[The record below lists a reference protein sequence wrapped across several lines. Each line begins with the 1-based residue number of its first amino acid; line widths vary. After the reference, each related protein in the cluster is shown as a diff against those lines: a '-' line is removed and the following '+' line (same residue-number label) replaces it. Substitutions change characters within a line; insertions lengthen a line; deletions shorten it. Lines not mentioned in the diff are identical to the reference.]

1 MIVAAGSAMAGTW
14 RFRMRHA
21 AAKEP
26 SVMTRRRRRHGRP
39 ITKAD
44 IEAKLAEIGG
54 EVDGEVAGARHRDHR
69 RRGQRGVRVAVTF
82 VLGRRRGK
90 RLTTIV
96 EIRRV

>member
-1 MIVAAGSAMAGTW
+1 MSTVTPA
-14 RFRMRHA
+14 
-21 AAKEP
+21 
-26 SVMTRRRRRHGRP
+26 GRP

-54 EVDGEVAGARHRDHR
+54 EVEGQVAGARHLAITA
-69 RRGQRGVRVAVTF
+69 GVVTVAFVLAVTF

-90 RLTTIV
+90 KLTTIV

>member
-1 MIVAAGSAMAGTW
+1 MT
-14 RFRMRHA
+14 
-21 AAKEP
+21 
-26 SVMTRRRRRHGRP
+26 SVTPAGRP

-54 EVDGEVAGARHRDHR
+54 EVDGQVAGARHLAVTA
-69 RRGQRGVRVAVTF
+69 GVVTVAFVLAVTF

-90 RLTTIV
+90 KLTTIV

>member
-1 MIVAAGSAMAGTW
+1 MTTPNPATQAG
-14 RFRMRHA
+14 
-21 AAKEP
+21 
-26 SVMTRRRRRHGRP
+26 RR
-39 ITKAD
+39 ITKSD

-54 EVDGEVAGARHRDHR
+54 EVEGQVASTRHIAITA
-69 RRGQRGVRVAVTF
+69 GVVVVAAVLAVTF

>member
-1 MIVAAGSAMAGTW
+1 
-14 RFRMRHA
+14 
-21 AAKEP
+21 
-26 SVMTRRRRRHGRP
+26 MTTKPGER

-54 EVDGEVAGARHRDHR
+54 EVDGQVANTKQLAITA
-69 RRGQRGVRVAVTF
+69 GVVAVAFVLALTF

-90 RLTTIV
+90 KLTTIV

>member
-1 MIVAAGSAMAGTW
+1 
-14 RFRMRHA
+14 
-21 AAKEP
+21 
-26 SVMTRRRRRHGRP
+26 MTPIPAGRP

-54 EVDGEVAGARHRDHR
+54 EVDGQVAGARHLALSA
-69 RRGQRGVRVAVTF
+69 GVVTVAFVLAVTF

>member
-1 MIVAAGSAMAGTW
+1 
-14 RFRMRHA
+14 
-21 AAKEP
+21 
-26 SVMTRRRRRHGRP
+26 MTVVPAGRP

-54 EVDGEVAGARHRDHR
+54 EVDGQVAGARHLAVTA
-69 RRGQRGVRVAVTF
+69 GVVTVAFVLAVTF

-90 RLTTIV
+90 KLTTIV

>member
-1 MIVAAGSAMAGTW
+1 MT
-14 RFRMRHA
+14 
-21 AAKEP
+21 
-26 SVMTRRRRRHGRP
+26 SVTPAGRP

-54 EVDGEVAGARHRDHR
+54 EVDGQVSSARHLAITA
-69 RRGQRGVRVAVTF
+69 GVVTVAFVLAVTF

-90 RLTTIV
+90 RLTTVV

>member
-1 MIVAAGSAMAGTW
+1 MTTPPVA
-14 RFRMRHA
+14 
-21 AAKEP
+21 
-26 SVMTRRRRRHGRP
+26 RP
-39 ITKAD
+39 ITKSD

-54 EVDGEVAGARHRDHR
+54 EVEGQVAGTRHLAITA
-69 RRGQRGVRVAVTF
+69 GVVTVAFVLAVTF